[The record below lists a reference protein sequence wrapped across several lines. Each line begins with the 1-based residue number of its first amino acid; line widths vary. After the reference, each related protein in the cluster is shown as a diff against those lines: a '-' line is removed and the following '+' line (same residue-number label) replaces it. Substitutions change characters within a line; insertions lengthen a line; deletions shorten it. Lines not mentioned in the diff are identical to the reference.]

1 MFDSNCIFCKIIQKQ
16 IPSNIIKETEHVLV
30 IKDLHPKAPYHYLI
44 MPKKHIENMAVLND
58 SDVNLVSHMAQVARD
73 LSKELAAQNN
83 LSQPIS
89 FNLISN
95 NGAAAGQSVFHLHWH
110 FLAGKDLYKDGLKL

>member
-44 MPKKHIENMAVLND
+44 MPKKHIENVGMLQDAD
-58 SDVNLVSHMAQVARD
+58 INLIVDMVFVARD
-73 LSKELAAQNN
+73 LSKNIALENK